1 MTVLDVADSCA
12 AYVLVGEDTYIL
24 ILLTVLSDSEKDIQI
39 LLPGRKCHPDKV
51 NSSAALRSASGGMI
65 DSLSFVHTATGCDT
79 TSAVNRKGKRVP
91 FRKLQAHPALCTM
104 VQLFNDHRAPK
115 NVIAA
120 AGEAFLWIVY
130 GGKIDD
136 NLGVKRHQL

>member
-1 MTVLDVADSCA
+1 MPSGQGKQQCSPEECVGRNDRQ
-12 AYVLVGEDTYIL
+12 LVI
-24 ILLTVLSDSEKDIQI
+24 
-39 LLPGRKCHPDKV
+39 RA
-51 NSSAALRSASGGMI
+51 N
-65 DSLSFVHTATGCDT
+65 GCDT

-104 VQLFNDHRAPK
+104 VQLFNDHRAPI

-120 AGEAFLWIVY
+120 AGEAFLCIVY

>member
-1 MTVLDVADSCA
+1 
-12 AYVLVGEDTYIL
+12 
-24 ILLTVLSDSEKDIQI
+24 
-39 LLPGRKCHPDKV
+39 
-51 NSSAALRSASGGMI
+51 MI

-120 AGEAFLWIVY
+120 AGEAFLCIVY
-130 GGKIDD
+130 GWKIDD